1 MFHWTTEKG
10 IVIVSS
16 ANKKIF
22 GNSLRR
28 YTNIFSHISWYSRCM
43 NDALIVVWSE
53 SYSTNTFC
61 FFNTCSLQRIG
72 KILNEDFNLL
82 QTIEWLAVQNWGSSH
97 KDEQNISSLN
107 EPSLF
112 LRSAIKISVE
122 VDLRV
127 KAELSDFWIRV
138 ASLKESIS
146 ISMYSLLSGFLPVVT
161 NFGVIGYNSC

>member
-1 MFHWTTEKG
+1 MFHWTIEKG
-10 IVIVSS
+10 IVIFSS

-72 KILNEDFNLL
+72 KILNEGFNLL

-97 KDEQNISSLN
+97 KDEQDILSLN

-112 LRSAIKISVE
+112 LRSAMKISEDISESWSEGQSWIEWLLNKGGFTKRINFIFDV
-122 VDLRV
+122 
-127 KAELSDFWIRV
+127 LSALWLSSCRDQLWCNWI
-138 ASLKESIS
+138 
-146 ISMYSLLSGFLPVVT
+146 
-161 NFGVIGYNSC
+161 